1 MSAEA
6 RDGMQEKSEI
16 LSILTSLT
24 PDWPTHVYIAQEA
37 SSPTLDAFQVPFPR
51 VDLVL
56 SGCYSNRMCGAD
68 GQETLVDILPGECL
82 FVPPN
87 NWNIPL
93 WNDNVRVMSF
103 LFGSLHL
110 GYSQISWDA
119 AQQSFL
125 QVRKHSCQLP
135 GDAPVYAMVSAL
147 SGLFANKGHHSQH
160 VLTLLKVL
168 LEHSLDLIVQSK
180 ENDMSKPQHLYQ
192 NACAYIQDNYHTL
205 LTRDRLAEHFEVS
218 PNYLSRVFRQY
229 GNIGISE
236 YINNVRIEQAKFML
250 KRYEFQLHEISRR
263 CGFHNVNYFCRSFK
277 VRVGRTPT
285 EFRLE

>member
-1 MSAEA
+1 
-6 RDGMQEKSEI
+6 MQEKSEI

-37 SSPTLDAFQVPFPR
+37 SSPTPDAFQVPFPR

-56 SGCYSNRMCGAD
+56 SGCYSNRICGAD

-119 AQQSFL
+119 AQQCFL

-147 SGLFANKGHHSQH
+147 SGLFANKGHQSQH

-180 ENDMSKPQHLYQ
+180 ENDMSKPQYLYQ